1 MTESR
6 LVKPLVWAVGIVVTA
21 AVLYFN
27 WPSESYRVKI
37 VMSSAGNLAVG
48 APVWINGFDSGSVM
62 GIDTKDGKAV
72 VTAGV
77 SPKHAPLH
85 AGTKARIEWY
95 AALGE
100 RILTLTP
107 GPASNPEIPDGGMFE
122 AESFQVEVDQVLAA
136 LDQKTRDK
144 LDGLVRTVSATTKG
158 KEKDVQATLNS
169 LGPTVEATGAILEA
183 VGRDGPA
190 IRALVDQLQQMIEVT
205 AKQQGDVRNT
215 VTGLNRFS
223 TQVATS
229 QRQLGEVLQELPPAL
244 TETNATLR
252 AIPPAVRPTNELLDD
267 LRPATHRLRPISDDL
282 LPFMKDLRPVIK
294 DLGPS
299 LRSARELLEY
309 SPAFLDGTRQV
320 FPDVTTFF
328 KEYQPAVSFIRP
340 YIPELTG
347 FLQNWG
353 KNFGAYDSQ
362 GHLWAATVGEV
373 GPQPLNEAPVRLPPL
388 EATGRPKPGET
399 VGKPWT
405 DPDMPKEDANGNP
418 IR

>member
-1 MTESR
+1 MTESK
-6 LVKPLVWAVGIVVTA
+6 LLKPIVWAVALVVTFG
-21 AVLYFN
+21 VLYLN

-37 VMSSAGNLAVG
+37 VMSHAGNLAVG
-48 APVWINGFDSGSVM
+48 APVWINGFDAGSVM

-77 SPKHAPLH
+77 APKHVPLH

-107 GPASNPEIPDGGMFE
+107 GPTSNPEIPNGGMFE
-122 AESFQVEVDQVLAA
+122 AETFQVEVDQVLAA

-144 LDGLVRTVSATTKG
+144 VDSLVRSVSTTTKG
-158 KEKDVQATLNS
+158 KEKDVQATLQS

-205 AKQQGDVRNT
+205 ANQQGDVRNT

-223 TQVATS
+223 TQVATT

-252 AIPPAVRPTNELLDD
+252 AIPPAVGPTNKMLEE

-282 LPFMKDLRPVIK
+282 EPFLKDLKPVVK

-299 LRSARELLEY
+299 LESARDLLEY
-309 SPAFLDGTRQV
+309 SPAFLDGTHQV

-328 KEYQPAVSFIRP
+328 REYQPAVSFLRP

-353 KNFGAYDSQ
+353 KNFGSFDSQ
-362 GHLWAATVGEV
+362 GHLWAATLGEI
-373 GPQPLNEAPVRLPPL
+373 GPQAFDEAPVRLPPL

-399 VGKPWT
+399 AGKPWN
-405 DPDMPKEDANGNP
+405 DPDRPKEDANGNP